1 MITEDKKHSASK
13 DTLLIRDFIEGDS
26 RAFDQLVLRHKDRV
40 FNLCYGFFNDYQEAN
55 DIAQEIFIKV
65 FRSIKKFRQES
76 SFSTWLYRIAVNT
89 CKNRIKSLEYRFT
102 KWRKSIDNP
111 SAQKEDSATMEIQ
124 NGSMSPSERLEQ
136 KERSSIVR
144 GAINSLANGKK
155 TMILLR
161 DIEGLS
167 YEEIA
172 KITGLNIGTVRSKL
186 SRARNDLRAKL
197 EGAV

>member
-1 MITEDKKHSASK
+1 MTENKKHSAQK
-13 DTLLIRDFIEGDS
+13 DTLLIQAFMEGDS

-65 FRSIKKFRQES
+65 FKSIKKFRQES
-76 SFSTWLYRIAVNT
+76 SFSTWLYRVAINT

-111 SAQKEDSATMEIQ
+111 STKEEESATMEIK
-124 NGSMSPSERLEQ
+124 NGSMSPSERLVQ
-136 KERSSIVR
+136 KERLSTVR
-144 GAINSLANGKK
+144 GAINSLTNGKK

-161 DIEGLS
+161 DIEGFS

>member
-1 MITEDKKHSASK
+1 MTENKKHSAQK
-13 DTLLIRDFIEGDS
+13 DIILIHAFMEGDS
-26 RAFDQLVLRHKDRV
+26 RAFDKLVLRHKDRV
-40 FNLCYGFFNDYQEAN
+40 FNLCYGFLNDYQEAN
-55 DIAQEIFIKV
+55 DIAQEVFIKV
-65 FRSIKKFRQES
+65 FKSIKKFRQES
-76 SFSTWLYRIAVNT
+76 SFSTWLYRITLNT
-89 CKNRIKSLEYRFT
+89 CKNRVKSLEYRFT

-111 SAQKEDSATMEIQ
+111 SAQEEDGATMEIK

-136 KERSSIVR
+136 KEQSSIVR

-172 KITGLNIGTVRSKL
+172 NITGLNIGTVRSKL
-186 SRARNDLRAKL
+186 SRARNDLRARL

>member
-1 MITEDKKHSASK
+1 MTENKKHSAEK
-13 DTLLIRDFIEGDS
+13 DILLIQDFMEGDS

-40 FNLCYGFFNDYQEAN
+40 FNLCYGYFNDYQEAN

-65 FRSIKKFRQES
+65 FKSIKKFRQES

-89 CKNRIKSLEYRFT
+89 CKNRVKSLEYRFK

-111 SAQKEDSATMEIQ
+111 LAQKEDSATMEIQ

-144 GAINSLANGKK
+144 GAINSLADGKK
-155 TMILLR
+155 TIILLR
-161 DIEGLS
+161 DIEGFS

-172 KITGLNIGTVRSKL
+172 NITGLNIGTVRSKL

>member
-1 MITEDKKHSASK
+1 MITEDKKHSVSK

-89 CKNRIKSLEYRFT
+89 CKNRIKSLEYRFK
-102 KWRKSIDNP
+102 KWRKSIDSP
-111 SAQKEDSATMEIQ
+111 SAQTENSAPMEIE
-124 NGSMSPSERLEQ
+124 NGSMSPSASLEQ
-136 KERSSIVR
+136 KERSAIVR
-144 GAINSLANGKK
+144 KAINSLANGKR
-155 TMILLR
+155 TVILLR
-161 DIEGLS
+161 DIEGFT
-167 YEEIA
+167 YDEIA
-172 KITGLNIGTVRSKL
+172 EITDLNIGTVRSKL
-186 SRARNDLRAKL
+186 SRARNDLRVKL
-197 EGAV
+197 EGSV